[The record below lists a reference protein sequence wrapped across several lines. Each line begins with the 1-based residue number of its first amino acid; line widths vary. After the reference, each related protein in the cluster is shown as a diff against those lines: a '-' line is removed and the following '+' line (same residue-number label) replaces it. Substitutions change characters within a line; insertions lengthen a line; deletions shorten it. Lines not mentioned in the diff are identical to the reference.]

1 MNNLI
6 VWVNFSAS
14 VSFGLV
20 REESFIMNICMIGT
34 GYVGLV
40 TGACFA
46 GSGNNVAC
54 VDIDEEKVKSLSK
67 GKVTFFEPGLEELVK
82 ENFDEG
88 RLTFTT
94 DLKSALDKSEIVFIA
109 VGTPPKE
116 DGSADLSFVRNV
128 AESIGKNMTD
138 YKIIVTKSTVPVGTS
153 EMIRDIVKKQT
164 DIDFDVASNP
174 EFLKEGAAVEDFMK
188 PDRVVIG
195 VDNEQVGEKLKQLYE
210 PFMRSSDRTQI
221 VSIRSSELA
230 KYASNAMLATRI
242 SFMNEVANLCE
253 RIGADVSDVRKA
265 MGSDKRIGTAFL
277 FPGVG
282 YGGSCFPKD
291 VKALIQ
297 TAEESGYK
305 LKVCSAVDE
314 ANQDQREI
322 FWQKINNYF
331 NGNLKNKKIAVWG
344 ISFKPNTDDIREAPA
359 LYIIEKLLENGAK
372 ISAHDPVATENAEK
386 ELGGSIEFVEH
397 NYDACEGADAL
408 VIHTEWNQ
416 YRQPDFNKLKEIMN
430 SPVIF
435 DGRNLYSPSKLK
447 EVGFEY
453 FPFGR
458 T

>member
-1 MNNLI
+1 
-6 VWVNFSAS
+6 
-14 VSFGLV
+14 
-20 REESFIMNICMIGT
+20 MNICMIGT

-54 VDIDEEKVKSLSK
+54 VDIDEKKIKSLSN

-82 ENFDEG
+82 ENYDEG

-128 AESIGKNMTD
+128 AKSIGQNMTD

-153 EMIRDIVKKQT
+153 EMIREVVKKET
-164 DIDFDVASNP
+164 DIEFDVASNP

-195 VDNEQVGEKLKQLYE
+195 VDKEEVGNKLRQLYE

-242 SFMNEVANLCE
+242 SFMNEIANLCE

-265 MGSDKRIGTAFL
+265 MGSDNRIGTSFL

-297 TAEESGYK
+297 TAQDHGYK

-314 ANQDQREI
+314 ANNDQREI

-331 NGNLKNKKIAVWG
+331 NGDLKDKKIAIWG

-359 LYIIEKLLENGAK
+359 LYIIDKLLDQGVK
-372 ISAHDPVATENAEK
+372 ISAHDPVAMKNAQK
-386 ELGGSIEFVEH
+386 ELDSSIEYVEH
-397 NYDACEGADAL
+397 NYDACEDADAL
-408 VIHTEWNQ
+408 IIHTEWNQ
-416 YRQPDFNKLKEIMN
+416 YRQPDFGKLKEIMKKA
-430 SPVIF
+430 VIF
-435 DGRNLYSPSKLK
+435 DGRNLYSPAKLK
-447 EVGFEY
+447 DLGFEY

-458 T
+458 S

>member
-1 MNNLI
+1 
-6 VWVNFSAS
+6 
-14 VSFGLV
+14 
-20 REESFIMNICMIGT
+20 MNICMIGT

-40 TGACFA
+40 TGACLA
-46 GSGNNVAC
+46 GSGNNVIC
-54 VDIDEEKVKSLSK
+54 VDIDEQKITSLSK
-67 GKVTFFEPGLEELVK
+67 GEVTFFEPGLEDLVK
-82 ENFDEG
+82 ENYDEG
-88 RLTFTT
+88 RLSFTT
-94 DLKSALDKSEIVFIA
+94 DLKPALDISEIIFIA

-116 DGSADLSFVRNV
+116 DGSADLLAVSEV
-128 AESIGKNMTD
+128 AKSIGQNISD

-164 DIDFDVASNP
+164 NIEFDVASNP

-188 PDRVVIG
+188 PDRIVIG
-195 VDNEQVGEKLKQLYE
+195 VDKQEVGEKLRQLYE

-242 SFMNEVANLCE
+242 SFMNEIANLCE

-265 MGSDKRIGTAFL
+265 MGSDERIGRAYL

-297 TAEESGYK
+297 TAEENGYN

-314 ANQDQREI
+314 ANNDQREI
-322 FWQKINNYF
+322 FWKKIENHF
-331 NGNLKNKKIAVWG
+331 NSNLKDKKIGIWG
-344 ISFKPNTDDIREAPA
+344 LSFKPNTDDIREAPS
-359 LYIIEKLLENGAK
+359 LYIIQKLIEKGA
-372 ISAHDPVATENAEK
+372 IVTAHDPAAIENVKAYFDNKINYAEHSY
-386 ELGGSIEFVEH
+386 E
-397 NYDACEGADAL
+397 ACTSADAL

-416 YRQPDFNKLKEIMN
+416 YRQPNFDKLKEIMN

-435 DGRNLYSPSKLK
+435 DGRNLYNPRKLK
-447 EVGFEY
+447 ELGFEY

>member
-1 MNNLI
+1 
-6 VWVNFSAS
+6 
-14 VSFGLV
+14 
-20 REESFIMNICMIGT
+20 MNICMIGT

-40 TGACFA
+40 TGACLA
-46 GSGNNVAC
+46 GSGNNVIC
-54 VDIDEEKVKSLSK
+54 VDIDEQKITSLSK
-67 GKVTFFEPGLEELVK
+67 GEVTFFEPGLEDLVK
-82 ENFDEG
+82 ENYDEG
-88 RLTFTT
+88 RLSFTT
-94 DLKSALDKSEIVFIA
+94 DLKPALDISEIIFIA

-116 DGSADLSFVRNV
+116 DGSADLLAVSEV
-128 AESIGKNMTD
+128 AKSIGQNISG

-164 DIDFDVASNP
+164 NIEFDVASNP

-188 PDRVVIG
+188 PDRIVIG
-195 VDNEQVGEKLKQLYE
+195 VDKQEVGEKLRQLYE

-242 SFMNEVANLCE
+242 SFMNEIANLCE

-265 MGSDKRIGTAFL
+265 MGSDERIGRAYL

-297 TAEESGYK
+297 TAEENGYN

-314 ANQDQREI
+314 ANNDQREI
-322 FWQKINNYF
+322 FWKKIENHF
-331 NGNLKNKKIAVWG
+331 NSNLKDKKIGVWG
-344 ISFKPNTDDIREAPA
+344 LSFKPNTDDIREAPS
-359 LYIIEKLLENGAK
+359 LYIIQKLIEKGA
-372 ISAHDPVATENAEK
+372 IVTAHDPAAIENVKAYFDNK
-386 ELGGSIEFVEH
+386 INYAEH
-397 NYDACEGADAL
+397 NYEACTSADAL

-416 YRQPDFNKLKEIMN
+416 YRQPNFDKLKEIMN

-435 DGRNLYSPSKLK
+435 GERNLYNPRKLK
-447 EVGFEY
+447 ELGFEY

>member
-1 MNNLI
+1 
-6 VWVNFSAS
+6 
-14 VSFGLV
+14 
-20 REESFIMNICMIGT
+20 MNICMIGT

-54 VDIDEEKVKSLSK
+54 VDIDEQKIKSLSK
-67 GKVTFFEPGLEELVK
+67 GKVTFFEPGLGDLVK
-82 ENFDEG
+82 ENYDEG

-94 DLKSALDKSEIVFIA
+94 DLKSALDSSEIVFIA

-116 DGSADLSFVRNV
+116 DGSADLSAV
-128 AESIGKNMTD
+128 AQVAKSIGKNITD

-153 EMIRDIVKKQT
+153 EMIKDIVSKQT
-164 DIDFDVASNP
+164 DIEFDVASNP

-195 VDNEQVGEKLKQLYE
+195 VDKKEVGEKLKQLYE

-242 SFMNEVANLCE
+242 SFMNEIANLCE
-253 RIGADVSDVRKA
+253 KIGADVSDVRRA
-265 MGSDKRIGTAFL
+265 MGSDERIGRAFL

-297 TAEESGYK
+297 TAEENGYK

-314 ANQDQREI
+314 ANNDQREI
-322 FWQKINNYF
+322 FWQKIKNYF
-331 NGNLKNKKIAVWG
+331 DGDLKDKKIAVWG
-344 ISFKPNTDDIREAPA
+344 ISFKPNTDDIREAPS
-359 LYIIEKLLENGAK
+359 LYIIDKLLSHGAK
-372 ISAHDPVATENAEK
+372 VSAHDPVSVENAKK
-386 ELGGSIEFVEH
+386 ELGSSVHFVEH
-397 NYDACEGADAL
+397 NYDACSAADAL
-408 VIHTEWNQ
+408 IVHTEWNQ
-416 YRQPDFNKLKEIMN
+416 YRQPDFKKLKERKRK
-430 SPVIF
+430 SL
-435 DGRNLYSPSKLK
+435 DNL
-447 EVGFEY
+447 
-453 FPFGR
+453 
-458 T
+458 

>member
-1 MNNLI
+1 
-6 VWVNFSAS
+6 
-14 VSFGLV
+14 
-20 REESFIMNICMIGT
+20 MNICMIGT

-54 VDIDEEKVKSLSK
+54 VDIDKEKIKSLSK
-67 GKVTFFEPGLEELVK
+67 GKVTFFEPGLEDLVK
-82 ENFDEG
+82 ENYDEG

-116 DGSADLSFVRNV
+116 DGSADLSAVTQV
-128 AESIGKNMTD
+128 AKLIGKHITA

-153 EMIRDIVKKQT
+153 EMIKDTVSKETNIE
-164 DIDFDVASNP
+164 FDVASNP

-195 VDNEQVGEKLKQLYE
+195 VDKKEVGEKLKQLYE
-210 PFMRSSDRTQI
+210 PYMRSSDRTQI
-221 VSIRSSELA
+221 VSIRSAELA

-242 SFMNEVANLCE
+242 SFMNEIANLCE
-253 RIGADVSDVRKA
+253 RIGADVSDVRRA
-265 MGSDKRIGTAFL
+265 MGSDQRIGKAFL

-297 TAEESGYK
+297 TAEENGYK

-314 ANQDQREI
+314 ANYDQREI
-322 FWQKINNYF
+322 FWQKIKNYF
-331 NGNLKNKKIAVWG
+331 GGKLKDKKVAVWG
-344 ISFKPNTDDIREAPA
+344 ISFKPNTDDIREAPS
-359 LYIIEKLLENGAK
+359 LYIIEKLLEHGA
-372 ISAHDPVATENAEK
+372 IVSVHDPVAIENAK
-386 ELGGSIEFVEH
+386 AYFDNKINYVEQ
-397 NYDACEGADAL
+397 NYEACTCADAL
-408 VIHTEWNQ
+408 IVHTEWNL
-416 YRQPDFNKLKEIMN
+416 YRQPDFNKLKELMN
-430 SPVIF
+430 TPVIF
-435 DGRNLYSPSKLK
+435 DGRNLYDPRKLK
-447 EVGFEY
+447 ELGFEY

-458 T
+458 TL

>member
-1 MNNLI
+1 
-6 VWVNFSAS
+6 
-14 VSFGLV
+14 
-20 REESFIMNICMIGT
+20 MNICMIGT
-34 GYVGLV
+34 GSVGLV
-40 TGACFA
+40 TGACLA
-46 GSGNNVAC
+46 GSGNNVIC
-54 VDIDEEKVKSLSK
+54 VDIDEQKITSLSK
-67 GKVTFFEPGLEELVK
+67 GEVTFFEPGLEDLVK
-82 ENFDEG
+82 ENYDEG
-88 RLTFTT
+88 RLSFTT
-94 DLKSALDKSEIVFIA
+94 DLKPALDISEIIFIA

-116 DGSADLSFVRNV
+116 DGSADLLAVSEV
-128 AESIGKNMTD
+128 AKSIGQNISG

-164 DIDFDVASNP
+164 NIEFDVASNP

-188 PDRVVIG
+188 PDRIVIG
-195 VDNEQVGEKLKQLYE
+195 VDKQEVGEKLRQLYE

-242 SFMNEVANLCE
+242 SFMNEIANLCE

-265 MGSDKRIGTAFL
+265 MGSDERIGRAYL

-297 TAEESGYK
+297 TAEENGYN

-314 ANQDQREI
+314 ANNDQREI
-322 FWQKINNYF
+322 FWKKIENHF
-331 NGNLKNKKIAVWG
+331 NSNLKDKKIGVWG
-344 ISFKPNTDDIREAPA
+344 LSFKPNTDDIREAPS
-359 LYIIEKLLENGAK
+359 LYIIQKLIEKGA
-372 ISAHDPVATENAEK
+372 IVTAHDPAAIENVKAYFDNK
-386 ELGGSIEFVEH
+386 INYAEH
-397 NYDACEGADAL
+397 NYEACTSADAL
-408 VIHTEWNQ
+408 LIHTEWNQ
-416 YRQPDFNKLKEIMN
+416 YRQPNFDKLKEIMN

-435 DGRNLYSPSKLK
+435 DGRNLYNPRKLK
-447 EVGFEY
+447 ELGFEY

>member
-1 MNNLI
+1 
-6 VWVNFSAS
+6 
-14 VSFGLV
+14 
-20 REESFIMNICMIGT
+20 MNICMIGT

-54 VDIDEEKVKSLSK
+54 VDIDKEKIKSLSK
-67 GKVTFFEPGLEELVK
+67 GKVTFFEPGLENLVK
-82 ENFDEG
+82 ENYDEG

-94 DLKSALDKSEIVFIA
+94 DLKSALDQSEIVFIA

-116 DGSADLSFVRNV
+116 DGSADLLAVSEV
-128 AESIGKNMTD
+128 AKSIGQNISD

-164 DIDFDVASNP
+164 DIEFDVASNP

-188 PDRVVIG
+188 PDRIVIG
-195 VDNEQVGEKLKQLYE
+195 VDKQEVGEKLKQLYE

-242 SFMNEVANLCE
+242 SFMNEIANLCE
-253 RIGADVSDVRKA
+253 RIGADVSDVRRV
-265 MGSDKRIGTAFL
+265 MGSDERIGRAFL

-297 TAEESGYK
+297 TAEENGYK

-314 ANQDQREI
+314 ANNDQREI
-322 FWQKINNYF
+322 FWKKIENHF
-331 NGNLKNKKIAVWG
+331 NSNLKDKKIGVWG
-344 ISFKPNTDDIREAPA
+344 ISFKPNTDDIREAPS
-359 LYIIEKLLENGAK
+359 LYIIEKLLEHGA
-372 ISAHDPVATENAEK
+372 IVYAHDPVAIENAK
-386 ELGGSIEFVEH
+386 AYFDNRIKYVEH
-397 NYDACEGADAL
+397 NYEACTCADAL

-416 YRQPDFNKLKEIMN
+416 YRQPDFNKLKELMN
-430 SPVIF
+430 TPVIF
-435 DGRNLYSPSKLK
+435 DGRNLYDPRKLK
-447 EVGFEY
+447 ELGFEY

-458 T
+458 TL